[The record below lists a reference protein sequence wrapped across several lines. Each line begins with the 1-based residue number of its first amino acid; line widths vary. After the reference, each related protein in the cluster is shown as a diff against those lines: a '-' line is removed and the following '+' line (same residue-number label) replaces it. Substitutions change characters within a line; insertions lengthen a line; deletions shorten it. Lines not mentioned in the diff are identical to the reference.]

1 MSPKIIPVTE
11 FRGRVLE
18 TVRRAQKTGQEYVVT
33 ARGKPAA
40 VLMGFDEW
48 EALVETREIKRDRG
62 LMTELRHSQ
71 RYFARGGKGK
81 SHRLLEWS

>member
-1 MSPKIIPVTE
+1 MTPKIIPVTE
-11 FRGRVLE
+11 FRGKVLE
-18 TVRRAQKTGQEYVVT
+18 TVRKAQKTGQEYVVT

-48 EALVETREIKRDRG
+48 ESLVETREIGQDKQ
-62 LMTELRHSQ
+62 LMSQIRRAQ

-81 SHRLLEWS
+81 SHRDLDWS